1 MEILDTFIHL
11 YSFIYTDTLWNT
23 LVYFGTFNIM
33 DNKNHNHV
41 DGSNE
46 KIHFP
51 MTVIVVDDSS
61 VTEEED
67 EVNKNEN
74 KEKEAEAQDK
84 QKP

>member
-1 MEILDTFIHL
+1 
-11 YSFIYTDTLWNT
+11 
-23 LVYFGTFNIM
+23 M